1 MFSGFGVQS
10 AGGCSRAL
18 ESANTHTH
26 AKIAIA
32 IDLVTDSPLGLK
44 ET

>member
-1 MFSGFGVQS
+1 MLRGFGVQS

-18 ESANTHTH
+18 GFANTQAQ
-26 AKIAIA
+26 AKAAIT
-32 IDLVTDSPLGLK
+32 IDLVTDAPLGLK